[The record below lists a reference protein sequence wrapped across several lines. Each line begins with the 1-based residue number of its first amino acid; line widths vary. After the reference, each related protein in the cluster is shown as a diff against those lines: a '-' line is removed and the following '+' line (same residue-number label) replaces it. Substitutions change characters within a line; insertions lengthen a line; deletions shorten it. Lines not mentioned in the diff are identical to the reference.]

1 MRSRWP
7 LLFVLMHIA
16 GFSGAATAL
25 TLDQQRCSAA
35 PDLDLIISG
44 CTEVIQSGHET
55 LQNLATA
62 FNNRGVAYAS
72 KRQLDRAI
80 QDFDQAIRINPND
93 ALAFGNRGNYY
104 AVTRQYDRAIQDYD
118 QAIRINPNFADAFYN
133 RGRAYAHK
141 RQYDRAI
148 QDFDQA
154 IRIKPN
160 YAEALHNRRLAKRA
174 KSATTLRGKKP

>member
-7 LLFVLMHIA
+7 LLFVLTHIA
-16 GFSGAATAL
+16 GFGGAATAQ
-25 TLDQQRCSAA
+25 TLDRQRCSAA

-44 CTEVIQSGHET
+44 CTAVIQSGHET
-55 LQNLATA
+55 PQNLATA

-80 QDFDQAIRINPND
+80 QDLDQAIRINPSD

-104 AVTRQYDRAIQDYD
+104 AVKRQYDRAIQDYD
-118 QAIRINPNFADAFYN
+118 QAIRINPNFAKAFYN
-133 RGRAYAHK
+133 RGRAYAYK

-148 QDFDQA
+148 QDYDQA
-154 IRIKPN
+154 IRINPHEHN
-160 YAEALHNRRLAKRA
+160 ALRARNLAKRA
-174 KSATTLRGKKP
+174 KRGHP